1 MTVTIKSDG
10 VLEAVAAKLAAAPDW
25 LPTIYERQMPW
36 LGAQVSEVM
45 EGVLEGNR
53 YTGELQSSIVSVYD
67 PSAAE
72 VSIHP
77 TAQRGGRGDGGVIL
91 ELGTGPIPNAP
102 YGPLAAWAAFRGLPA
117 FPVWYKIRTVGAD
130 AHPFLQRTFD
140 DGATGQAMQETAR
153 RIVIDG
159 ALEVVSV
166 EGVSSVSLSQE

>member
-1 MTVTIKSDG
+1 MSVTIKSDG
-10 VLEAVAAKLAAAPDW
+10 VLEAISAKLSAAPDW
-25 LPTIYERQMPW
+25 LPTIYERHLPW
-36 LGAQVSEVM
+36 LGAQVAETM

-102 YGPLAAWAAFRGLPA
+102 YGPIAAWAAFRGLPA
-117 FPVWYKIRTVGAD
+117 FPVWWKIRTIGLD

-140 DGATGQAMQETAR
+140 DGETGRAMTETAQ
-153 RIVIDG
+153 RIVTDG
-159 ALEVVSV
+159 ALEIVSAGGATRVSV
-166 EGVSSVSLSQE
+166 EQ